1 MFDAIDTY
9 VNQCISLTAEEL
21 EIFHSLLEHKVIKKK
36 NLLLKSGDICN
47 FEAFILKG
55 CVRTYYVDE
64 SGKEVDLHF
73 AIENWWISDLPS
85 FTFRKPAT
93 LNIQTLEDCELLS
106 ISYEAKE
113 KLFLDVPKFERMFR
127 LLIQR
132 THEEMMNRFISTV
145 SRTAEERY
153 ETFLRKYPTIPL
165 RVPQHLIAAY
175 LGISPEFLSKI
186 RSRNN
191 GR

>member
-1 MFDAIDTY
+1 MFQTIDQY
-9 VNQCISLTAEEL
+9 VGQCISLTTEEL
-21 EIFHSLLEHKVIKKK
+21 DLFHSLLTHKIVKKK
-36 NLLLKSGDICN
+36 SHLLKAGNICD
-47 FEAFILKG
+47 FEAFIIKG

-64 SGKEVDLHF
+64 SDNEVDLHF

-113 KLFLDVPKFERMFR
+113 KLFLEVPKFERMFR
-127 LLIQR
+127 LMIQR
-132 THEEMMNRFISTV
+132 THEEMMNRFISTI
-145 SRTAEERY
+145 SQTAEERY
-153 ETFLRKYPTIPL
+153 ETFLRKYPTIPQ
-165 RVPQHLIAAY
+165 RVPQHLIAAH

-186 RSRNN
+186 RSRKSQK
-191 GR
+191 